1 MARVIDKKQ
10 KKRDIALSALPVFV
24 EEGFSSVSVE
34 RIAKTAGVGKG
45 TIYLYFESKDEVV
58 LEIWSSL
65 REQHFEHATQ
75 LKDLPTYSEKIIGFF
90 DFGLFI
96 EEEEHSKL
104 LKLFFEY
111 LGSILL
117 THNEKFI
124 EYFKVICDEDFKYIH
139 AYIEEGIAQGEF
151 KKIDAET
158 FAYTIIHALKG
169 TIVHAKG
176 MGYDAIQT
184 NSNIIK
190 VISNL
195 LTLIKKDEK

>member
-1 MARVIDKKQ
+1 MARILDKKQ
-10 KKRDIALSALPVFV
+10 KKREIALAALPVFA

-34 RIAKTAGVGKG
+34 RIAKVAGVGKG

-65 REQHFEHATQ
+65 REQHLEHARKLNSLT
-75 LKDLPTYSEKIIGFF
+75 TYSERIIGFF
-90 DFGLFI
+90 DLGRFVK
-96 EEEEHSKL
+96 EEELLKL

-111 LGSILL
+111 MGSILL
-117 THNEKFI
+117 SHNEKFI
-124 EYFKVICDEDFKYIH
+124 EHFKVICDEDFKHIYS
-139 AYIEEGIAQGEF
+139 YLQEGIAQGEF
-151 KKIDAET
+151 KDIDAET

-176 MGYDAIQT
+176 MGYDAVKT

-190 VISNL
+190 IVSNL
-195 LTLIKKDEK
+195 LTLIKN